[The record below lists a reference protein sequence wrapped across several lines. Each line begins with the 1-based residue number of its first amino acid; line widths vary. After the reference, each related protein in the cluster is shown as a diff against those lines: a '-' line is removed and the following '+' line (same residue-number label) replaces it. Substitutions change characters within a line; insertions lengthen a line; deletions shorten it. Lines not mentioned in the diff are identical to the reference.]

1 MYLRTLLPLLS
12 NAFFATAIP
21 QVFPTG
27 FPTGV
32 PLGVPTGLPSGV
44 STGVSL
50 SLPTGFPPGV
60 STGVP
65 TDFLSGVSTGLP
77 TFLPTDQIGSI
88 VSTALAVASAPIPTA
103 VTPVI
108 ASAVAA
114 VPSVPNNATTDSLPG
129 LNIPPFE
136 LYDNILAAIA
146 ILDVVLTLL
155 NASGLAV
162 LGGYSKKDLEG
173 LQSLK
178 ERDLEVLQGLLKE
191 RDVDLPVEGLDG
203 LVSLSIEGNLGYT
216 IETLL
221 ELTIPLLAQGEY
233 AQ

>member
-1 MYLRTLLPLLS
+1 MYLRDLLPLLS
-12 NAFFATAIP
+12 NVLFATAIP

-27 FPTGV
+27 YPTVFPAVFPTG
-32 PLGVPTGLPSGV
+32 S
-44 STGVSL
+44 
-50 SLPTGFPPGV
+50 PTGFPPG
-60 STGVP
+60 SLTGVP
-65 TDFLSGVSTGLP
+65 TAFP

-88 VSTALAVASAPIPTA
+88 VSTALALATVPTA

-114 VPSVPNNATTDSLPG
+114 VPSVPNNATTEYLPG
-129 LNIPPFE
+129 LSIPPFE

-162 LGGYSKKDLEG
+162 LGGFTKRDLEA

-178 ERDLEVLQGLLKE
+178 ERDLEVLQGLKKE
-191 RDVDLPVEGLDG
+191 RDIDLPVEGLDG

-216 IETLL
+216 ISTLL
-221 ELTIPLLAQGEY
+221 ELMVPLVDPNSTG
-233 AQ
+233 